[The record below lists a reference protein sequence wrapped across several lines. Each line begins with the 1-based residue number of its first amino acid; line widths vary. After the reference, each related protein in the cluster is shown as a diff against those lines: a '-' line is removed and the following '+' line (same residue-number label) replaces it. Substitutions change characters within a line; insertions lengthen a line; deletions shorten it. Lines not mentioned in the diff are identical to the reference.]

1 MFSDCMDCIHKL
13 LNDPSVLVKHHIT
26 SFDLFIKTIPSII
39 QQQNPLII
47 FKKMVGDEFKHECNM
62 YVGGK
67 KGTELMM
74 GRPFFYERS
83 HKKVMYPNDARLR
96 NLTYSFSLSAKLT
109 FVIKIEGVITEEF
122 TTDYLFLGNF
132 PIMLQSSMCVLQGMP
147 DAVRFNMGECTRDP
161 GGYFIVDGSEKVI
174 VCQENRA
181 NNTICVLKKYNDKY
195 HYRAEIKSESED
207 NSKLARVTAVQI
219 STRED
224 PLAVKDRDGI
234 SLHEMVVDLPD
245 VRVPIPLFIVMRA
258 FGILSD
264 KRIIDIC
271 LLGETPHLVDH
282 FRESIYDAGSVYTQ
296 ETALEYIGY
305 FTKYQTVD
313 YALRILSELTLPHI
327 GETNFTD
334 KAYFLGLM
342 VSKLL
347 RVATHMDEPTD
358 RDSFMYKRI
367 NTTGM
372 LLTNLF
378 KDFYAKQMKHVNLS
392 IDRTYS
398 QNIQLYDDPAV
409 FSQLFK
415 MNYETFF
422 EERITEEGFIK
433 GFKGDWGAAE
443 YSKRDGVAQKLNR
456 LSYSSAITHLRKCV
470 MQLDDSAKVVAP
482 HLLNSSQWGVFD
494 PVDTPDGGD
503 IGTHKHLSLCTQI
516 TEGFPK
522 QVILDVLDTL
532 GIPIYPLEYTPIV
545 NLTVFVKLFLNG
557 HWIGSVDDPDRLVKT
572 LLSYR
577 RHGKIP
583 LSTSVSWNIQQ
594 NSIYIYTDS
603 GRVQRPLFYIDKG
616 IVSYVPNDLTWE
628 EMLTGTDRN
637 ACILEY
643 LDTDELNTALVS
655 YNKDMDFKNTTHT
668 HVELHGSAMFG
679 FMGNHIIFPQHSPLP
694 RNCFSCSQ
702 SKQAVS
708 VYNTNHQNR
717 MDTMS
722 VVLNYGQM
730 PLIHSSYLPAFKTL
744 PYGVNAIV
752 AIMCYTGYN
761 TEDAILVNKTSLERG
776 MFNTSYFKTY
786 EEVETTSMSSDS
798 ILAFEAGNNTDENG
812 LVKVNTQVTADTVLM
827 RMTQE
832 GRVKNITP
840 NADQVGRVDKT
851 FISEGEP
858 GRRVAKV
865 RICTERIPNIG
876 DKFASRAGQKGTCG
890 LIIPEEDMPFTASGM
905 RPDLIINPHA
915 IPSRMTIG
923 QLIECMMGKIHLE
936 NGGFGDCTVFNR
948 NITEEYKTSLVGVLN
963 DIGYHSSGCEVLYN
977 GMTGDQVQS
986 DIFIGPTY
994 YMRLKHMVSD
1004 KINFRPRGPNAA
1016 LTRQPLQGRSNE
1028 GGLRIGEMERD
1039 GMIANGMSQFVKES
1053 MMTRGDGTVMIH
1065 NSRRPYCIHVDDST
1079 GLIAAYNEDARI
1091 AYSPSLDGIEFD
1103 GDTLNTIPKYSTT
1116 FSRVNV
1122 PYCFKLLLQEL
1133 ATMNVQMRLITSS
1146 QIDHRAAM
1154 KMTEVIQAMA
1164 SFFSKLRLETY
1175 NKLDNT
1181 LYNSLVQTATLDVL
1195 FKHTNLLNTIFP
1207 FLSDPV
1213 QFDILRTACRT
1224 IVPTPYASK
1233 YHKERCELPIYKPS
1247 PDAMDRTLS
1256 YMLNKMK
1263 TGVFVRIRNN
1273 KVFNFN
1279 PLYNT
1284 NYKNDFS
1291 SKISKSSIDEM
1302 FTVLKKGNP
1311 SRFRDASKDPS
1322 SWHATDCLI
1331 RTEKVDNAPT
1341 DAYLADMYDMLV
1353 ETCSHRKVNDCIFF
1367 ITRKDFPHL
1376 RKDWKEAFT
1385 SLYGMDTPLD
1395 STYENKPFIPIV
1407 SQSTTVNHADL
1418 TMPTGDDWKMICRE
1432 KFFASTKYNYTKNT
1446 AEAVFQNSSTSREN
1460 LPPWNK
1466 RKPVFMWRGQ
1476 GTGCGIDAT
1485 TNPRMRL
1492 NELSDTIA
1500 GLDARIMRYTERIR
1514 ARYEEGVIHVDYKPT
1529 VDMKKYELP
1538 MKQQMEN
1545 KFILN
1550 VEGNSA
1556 AYRFGSLLG
1565 LGFCV
1570 VNVQSKYT
1578 LWFEPMMNAYPIDH
1592 VEIEKAHCILVQHDL
1607 SDLEKTIQWC
1617 LAHDDICERIKNN
1630 GMDFY
1635 EKHFTKDFVYDY
1647 MADLCNSISNQLTEQ
1662 PDLYKEVQA
1671 YVPKKK
1677 LAIKAYKQSSV
1688 SPTQTSVIIV
1698 PYRDGGNQNRAEQLT
1713 EFLRHYEEENV
1724 LIVEQTEGEKFNRGI
1739 LLNIGYEYIVK
1750 NLPEAT
1756 TFLFHD
1762 VDILMDKDAIQ
1773 KYYGNDGKELV
1784 HLGDMIKGDK
1794 YKGSVNFLGRVLK
1807 TSKDVYRKLNG
1818 FPNTFYGWG
1827 GEDDALSNRIYSIGE
1842 TVYRPSEKNVGY
1854 EIETKNDIFLDK
1866 DSEEREKHKVEELVS
1881 DTLMWRVN
1889 GLNSLQYTV
1898 VNTETLGKNAKKI
1911 TVQLSPYTMP
1921 SAKGKLAPKPVPP
1934 KETSEELEVLELPPL
1949 EEAEKSDIKE
1959 IKIDPENLSTK
1970 LT

>member
-13 LNDPSVLVKHHIT
+13 LNTPSVLVKHHIT
-26 SFDLFIKTIPSII
+26 SFDAFIENIPSII
-39 QQQNPLII
+39 HQQNPLII
-47 FKKMVGDEFKHECNM
+47 FKKLEGDEFKHECNL

-67 KGTELMM
+67 TGKDLLM
-74 GRPFFYERS
+74 GKPFFYERT

-96 NLTYSFSLSAKLT
+96 NMTYAFSLSAKLT
-109 FVIKIEGVITEEF
+109 FVIKIGGAIVEEY
-122 TTDYLFLGNF
+122 TTDHVFLGNF
-132 PIMLQSSMCVLQGMP
+132 PIMLQSSMCVLKGMP
-147 DAVRFNMGECTRDP
+147 DPVRFNMGECTHDP

-181 NNTICVLKKYNDKY
+181 NNTICVLKKFNDNY
-195 HYRAEIKSESED
+195 YYRAEIKSESED
-207 NSKLARVTAVQI
+207 NSKLARITAVQI

-224 PLAVKDRDGI
+224 ALAVKDRDGI

-258 FGILSD
+258 FGVLSD
-264 KRIIDIC
+264 KHIIDMC
-271 LLGETPHLVDH
+271 LLGEHPHLIEY

-296 ETALEYIGY
+296 KTALEYIGY
-305 FTKYQTVD
+305 FTKYQTTD

-327 GETNFTD
+327 GETNFMD

-342 VSKLL
+342 VLKLL
-347 RVATHMDEPTD
+347 RVATHADEPTD

-378 KDFYAKQMKHVNLS
+378 KDFYAKQLKHINLT

-398 QNIQLYDDPAV
+398 QNIQLYDDPVV
-409 FSQLFK
+409 FPQLFK

-422 EERITEEGFIK
+422 EERVTEEGFTK
-433 GFKGDWGAAE
+433 AFKGDWGAAE

-522 QVILDVLDTL
+522 QVILDVLSTMKVK
-532 GIPIYPLEYTPIV
+532 IYELQYTPIA
-545 NLTVFVKLFLNG
+545 NLTVFVKLFING
-557 HWIGSVDDPDRLVKT
+557 HWYGCVDEPNVFVKT
-572 LLSYR
+572 LLKFR
-577 RHGKIP
+577 RRGKLP
-583 LSTSVSWNIQQ
+583 ASTSISWNIQQ
-594 NSIYIYTDS
+594 NSIYIYTDA
-603 GRVQRPLFYIDKG
+603 GRVQRPLFYVDEG
-616 IVSYVPNDLTWE
+616 ILSYVENDLSWE
-628 EMLTGTDRN
+628 DMIKGTDHR
-637 ACILEY
+637 ACTLEY
-643 LDTDELNTALVS
+643 LDTDELNTAMVS
-655 YNKDMDFKNTTHT
+655 YNRDLDFKQTTYT

-708 VYNTNHQNR
+708 VYNTNYQNR

-744 PYGVNAIV
+744 PYGVNAMV

-761 TEDAILVNKTSLERG
+761 TEDAILVNKASLERG
-776 MFNTSYFKTY
+776 LFNTSYFKTY
-786 EEVETTSMSSDS
+786 EEMETSSMSSDS
-798 ILAFEAGNNTDENG
+798 ILAFESGNNTDENG
-812 LVKVNTQVTADTVLM
+812 LVRVNTQVSADTVLM

-832 GRVKNITP
+832 GRVKNIFP

-865 RICTERIPNIG
+865 RICTERSPNIG

-890 LIIPEEDMPFTASGM
+890 LIIPEEDMPFTSNGI

-915 IPSRMTIG
+915 IPSRMTLG
-923 QLIECMMGKIHLE
+923 QLIECIMGKIHVE

-948 NITEEYKTSLVGVLN
+948 NITQEYKASLVHVLN
-963 DIGYHSSGCEVLYN
+963 DLGYHSSGCEILHN

-986 DIFIGPTY
+986 DIFFGPTY

-1039 GMIANGMSQFVKES
+1039 GLIANGMAHFVRES

-1065 NSRRPYCIHVDDST
+1065 NSRRPYQIYVDDTT
-1079 GLIAAYNEDARI
+1079 GLIASYNEDAHI
-1091 AYSPSLDGIEFD
+1091 AVRPTIDGLEFD
-1103 GDTLNTIPKYSTT
+1103 GDTLTTIPKHMGR
-1116 FSRVNV
+1116 FSRLNV
-1122 PYCFKLLLQEL
+1122 PYCFKLLMQEL

-1146 QIDHRAAM
+1146 QVDHRDTM
-1154 KMTEVIQAMA
+1154 KMTEIIKSIV
-1164 SFFSKLRLETY
+1164 SLFSKLGMEKY
-1175 NKLDNT
+1175 EQWGNT
-1181 LYNSLVQTATLDVL
+1181 LYTSLVLTGTLPFMFSHKDLLSTA
-1195 FKHTNLLNTIFP
+1195 FP
-1207 FLSDPV
+1207 FLSEPEE
-1213 QFDILRTACRT
+1213 FEKLRVACRT
-1224 IVPTPYASK
+1224 ISPSPYTSL
-1233 YHKERCELPIYKPS
+1233 YHTERCALPIYQPS
-1247 PDAMDRTLS
+1247 PDAMVRTLS
-1256 YMLNKMK
+1256 YMTKKMK

-1284 NYKNDFS
+1284 SYKNDFYTKL
-1291 SKISKSSIDEM
+1291 SKESMDEM
-1302 FTVLKKGNP
+1302 FKVLQQGNP
-1311 SRFRDASKDPS
+1311 KRFRDSSQDPS
-1322 SWHATDCLI
+1322 LWHATDCLI

-1341 DAYLADMYDMLV
+1341 DAYLADMYDMIV
-1353 ETCSHRKVNDCIFF
+1353 ETCSHRKVNDCMFF

-1376 RKDWKEAFT
+1376 RKDWKEAFP
-1385 SLYGMDTPLD
+1385 SLYGNDTALE
-1395 STYENKPFIPIV
+1395 SEYENKPFIPVV
-1407 SQSTTVNHADL
+1407 SQSTTVLHADL
-1418 TMPTGDDWKMICRE
+1418 PMPTGDDWKAICNE
-1432 KFFASTKYNYTKNT
+1432 KFFASTKYNYTRNT
-1446 AEAVFQNSSTSREN
+1446 SEVVFQNSSTPRVD
-1460 LPPWNK
+1460 LPPWEK

-1476 GTGCGIDAT
+1476 GTGCGNDPS
-1485 TNPRMRL
+1485 TNPRMKL

-1500 GLDARIMRYTERIR
+1500 NLDARIMRYTERIR
-1514 ARYEEGVIHVDYKPT
+1514 ARYEDGVIHVDYKPT
-1529 VDMKKYELP
+1529 VDVKKYEVP
-1538 MKQQMEN
+1538 MKQQLQN
-1545 KFILN
+1545 KFVLN

-1556 AYRFGSLLG
+1556 AYRYGSLLG
-1565 LGFCV
+1565 LGFCIL
-1570 VNVQSKYT
+1570 NIQSKYT
-1578 LWFEPMMNAYPIDH
+1578 LWFEPMIKCYPVDH
-1592 VEIEKAHCILVQHDL
+1592 VNIEEAHCILVQHDL

-1617 LAHDDICERIKNN
+1617 LANDATCEKIRNN
-1630 GMDFY
+1630 AMEFY
-1635 EKHFTKDFVYDY
+1635 DRHFTKDFIYDY

-1662 PDLYKEVQA
+1662 PDLFKEVQPFI
-1671 YVPKKK
+1671 PKKK
-1677 LAIKAYKQSSV
+1677 LKIESYHGAE
-1688 SPTQTSVIIV
+1688 SPTNSSVIIV
-1698 PYRDGGNQNRAEQLT
+1698 PYRDGGNQNRAEQLGQ
-1713 EFLRHYEEENV
+1713 FLRHYENENV
-1724 LIVEQTEGEKFNRGI
+1724 LIVEQTQGEKFNRGI
-1739 LLNIGYEYIVK
+1739 LLNIGYDYIVK
-1750 NLPEAT
+1750 NLPDAT

-1762 VDILMDKDAIQ
+1762 VDILMNKEVIQ
-1773 KYYGNDGKELV
+1773 KYYGYDGKEIV
-1784 HLGDMIKGDK
+1784 HLGQMIKGDK
-1794 YKGSVNFLGRVLK
+1794 YKGSVNFLGRILK
-1807 TSKDVYRKLNG
+1807 TSKDVYQKMNG

-1842 TVYRPSEKNVGY
+1842 KVYRPKEVNVGY
-1854 EIETKNDIFLDK
+1854 ELETTHDIFLDK
-1866 DSEEREKHKVEELVS
+1866 DSQEREKHKVEELVS
-1881 DTLMWRVN
+1881 DTLMWKIN
-1889 GLNSLQYTV
+1889 GLNSLQYTIVEV
-1898 VNTETLGKNAKKI
+1898 VALGKNARKI
-1911 TVQLSPYTMP
+1911 TVQLSPYDIEK
-1921 SAKGKLAPKPVPP
+1921 SPKKV
-1934 KETSEELEVLELPPL
+1934 LPPVQPVSQEL
-1949 EEAEKSDIKE
+1949 QVLNTPAPVEAPISEIKE
-1959 IKIDPENLSTK
+1959 VKIDDPALLTK

>member
-1 MFSDCMDCIHKL
+1 MFSNCMDCIHKL
-13 LNDPSVLVKHHIT
+13 LNDPSILVNHHIS
-26 SFDLFIKTIPSII
+26 SFNHFIERIPSII
-39 QQQNPLII
+39 KQQNPLII
-47 FKKMVGDEFKHECNM
+47 FKKLVGDEFKHECNM

-67 KGTELMM
+67 QGNEILM
-74 GRPFFYERS
+74 GRPFFYENTQ
-83 HKKVMYPNDARLR
+83 KKVMYPNDARLR
-96 NLTYSFSLSAKLT
+96 NLTYAFSISAKLT
-109 FVIKIEGVITEEF
+109 FVIKIEGIVSEEF
-122 TTDYLFLGNF
+122 TTDYVFLGNF
-132 PIMLQSSMCVLQGMP
+132 PIMLQSNMCVLQNMP
-147 DAVRFNMGECTRDP
+147 DPVRFNMGECSRDP

-181 NNTICVLKKYNDKY
+181 NNTICVLKKYSDAFY
-195 HYRAEIKSESED
+195 YRAEIKSESED
-207 NSKLARVTAVQI
+207 DSKLARVTGVQI
-219 STRED
+219 ATRED
-224 PLAVKDRDGI
+224 PLAVKDRDGV
-234 SLHEMVVDLPD
+234 SLHEIVVDLPD

-264 KRIIDIC
+264 KKIIDMC
-271 LLGETPHLVDH
+271 LLGECMHLVDH
-282 FRESIYDAGSVYTQ
+282 FRESIYDAGSIYTQ
-296 ETALEYIGY
+296 ESALEYIGY

-327 GETNFTD
+327 GETNFID

-347 RVATHMDEPTD
+347 RVATHIDAPTD

-378 KDFYAKQMKHVNLS
+378 RDFYAKQLKHVNLS
-392 IDRTYS
+392 IDRTYA

-422 EERITEEGFIK
+422 EERIAEDGFIK
-433 GFKGDWGAAE
+433 AFKGDWGAAE
-443 YSKRDGVAQKLNR
+443 YSKREGVSQKLNR

-482 HLLNSSQWGVFD
+482 HLLNASQWGVFD

-503 IGTHKHLSLCTQI
+503 IGTHKHLSLCSRI

-522 QVILDVLDTL
+522 QIILDVLSTL
-532 GIPIYPLEYTPIV
+532 DIPIYLVEHTPLV
-545 NLTVFVKLFLNG
+545 NLSIYVKLFING
-557 HWIGSVDDPDRLVKT
+557 HWHGSVDQPDVLVKK
-572 LLSYR
+572 LISYR

-583 LSTSVSWNIQQ
+583 VSTSISWNIQQ
-594 NSIYIYTDS
+594 NSIYIYTDA
-603 GRVQRPLFYIDKG
+603 GRVQRPLFYVQDG
-616 IVSYVPNDLTWE
+616 TVSYVPNDLTWE
-628 EMLTGTDRN
+628 DMVQGTEKR

-643 LDTDELNTALVS
+643 VDSDELNTSLVS
-655 YNKDMDFKNTTHT
+655 FNKDTDFSKTTYT
-668 HVELHGSAMFG
+668 HAELHGSAMFG

-708 VYNTNHQNR
+708 VYNTNYQNR
-717 MDTMS
+717 MDTMG

-730 PLIHSSYLPAFKTL
+730 PLVHSSYVPAFKTL

-761 TEDAILVNKTSLERG
+761 TEDAILVNKAALDRG

-786 EEVETTSMSSDS
+786 EEEETTSMSSDS
-798 ILAFEAGNNTDENG
+798 VLAFEGGNNTDENG
-812 LVKVNTQVTADTVLM
+812 IVKVNTQVTADTVLM
-827 RMTQE
+827 RMVQN
-832 GRVKNITP
+832 GRVKNIFP

-865 RICTERIPNIG
+865 RICTERIPNLG

-890 LIIPEEDMPFTASGM
+890 LILREEDMPFTASGI

-915 IPSRMTIG
+915 IPSRMTLG
-923 QLIECMMGKIHLE
+923 QLIECIMGKIHTE

-948 NITEEYKTSLVGVLN
+948 NITEEYRTQLVQVLN
-963 DIGYHSSGCEVLYN
+963 SIGYHSSGCEVLYN
-977 GMTGDQVQS
+977 GMTGDQLQS

-1039 GMIANGMSQFVKES
+1039 GLIGNGMSQFVRES

-1065 NSRRPYCIHVDDST
+1065 NSRRPYHIHVDDSS
-1079 GLIAAYNEDARI
+1079 GLIAAYNEDSKI
-1091 AYSPSLDGIEFD
+1091 AISPSIDGVEFD
-1103 GDTLNTIPKYSTT
+1103 GDTLNTIPKTQKT
-1116 FSRVNV
+1116 FSRLNV
-1122 PYCFKLLLQEL
+1122 PYCFKLLMQEL
-1133 ATMNVQMRLITSS
+1133 ITMNVQMRLITSS
-1146 QIDHRAAM
+1146 QVDHRSTM
-1154 KMTEVIQAMA
+1154 KLTSVVKQVI
-1164 SFFSKLRLETY
+1164 SLFSRLG
-1175 NKLDNT
+1175 LDKYTKVDNL
-1181 LYNSLVQTATLDVL
+1181 LYNSMVQNGTLDLV
-1195 FKHTNLLNTIFP
+1195 FQHTNLLNTIFP
-1207 FLSDPV
+1207 FLSEPRE
-1213 QFDILRTACRT
+1213 FEKLRLACRT
-1224 IVPTPYASK
+1224 ITPQPYASK
-1233 YHKERCELPIYKPS
+1233 YHADRCALPIYKPS

-1279 PLYNT
+1279 PLYNVDYT
-1284 NYKNDFS
+1284 NDFYT
-1291 SKISKSSIDEM
+1291 KISPESVKEM
-1302 FTVLKKGNP
+1302 FEVLKKGNP
-1311 SRFRDASKDPS
+1311 GKFRNSSKDPS
-1322 SWHATDCLI
+1322 KWTATDCLL

-1385 SLYGMDTPLD
+1385 SLYGMDTALD
-1395 STYENKPFIPIV
+1395 ATYENKSFIPIV

-1418 TMPTGDDWKMICRE
+1418 TMPTGDDWKSICRE
-1432 KFFASTKYNYTKNT
+1432 KFFASTKYDYGKNT
-1446 AEAVFQNSSTSREN
+1446 AETKFENGSTPRTN
-1460 LPPWNK
+1460 LPLWEK
-1466 RKPVFMWRGQ
+1466 REPVFFWRGQ
-1476 GTGCGIDAT
+1476 GTGCGNDAS
-1485 TNPRMRL
+1485 TNPRMKL
-1492 NELSDTIA
+1492 NELSDTIK
-1500 GLDARIMRYTERIR
+1500 GLDARIMRYTERIK
-1514 ARYEEGVIHVDYKPT
+1514 ARIEEGVIYVDYKPT
-1529 VDMKKYELP
+1529 VDVKKYAVP
-1538 MKQQMEN
+1538 MEKQLQN
-1545 KFILN
+1545 KFIIN

-1570 VNVQSKYT
+1570 INVQSKYT
-1578 LWFEPMMNAYPIDH
+1578 LWFEPMMNMYPVDH
-1592 VEIEKAHCILVQHDL
+1592 VNIEEAHCILVQHDL

-1617 LAHDDICERIKNN
+1617 LANDAICERIKNN
-1630 GMDFY
+1630 AMTFY
-1635 EKHFTKDFVYDY
+1635 DTHFTREFVYDY

-1662 PDLYKEVQA
+1662 PDTYKEVQA
-1671 YVPKKK
+1671 VVPKKTLK
-1677 LAIKAYKQSSV
+1677 TESFRQ
-1688 SPTQTSVIIV
+1688 PNETPRNGSVIVV
-1698 PYRDGGNQNRAEQLT
+1698 PYRDGGNQNRAEQLDA
-1713 EFLRHYEEENV
+1713 FVRHYQDENV
-1724 LIVEQTEGEKFNRGI
+1724 LVVEQMDGEKFNRGI
-1739 LLNIGYEYIVK
+1739 LLNIGYDYLVK
-1750 NLPEAT
+1750 NLPDVN

-1762 VDILMDKDAIQ
+1762 VDIVMNKEIIE
-1773 KYYGNDGKELV
+1773 KYYGYDEKPMV
-1784 HLGDMIKGDK
+1784 HLGNMIKGDK
-1794 YKGSVNFLGRVLK
+1794 YSNSTNFLGRVLK
-1807 TSKDVYRKLNG
+1807 TNKETYKKLNG

-1827 GEDDALSNRIYSIGE
+1827 GEDDAFANRIHATGE
-1842 TVYRPSEKNVGY
+1842 VVYRPAERNAGY
-1854 EIETKNDIFLDK
+1854 EMETKNDIFLDK
-1866 DSEEREKHKVEELVS
+1866 DSEEREKHKLEELVS
-1881 DTLMWRVN
+1881 DTIMWKIN
-1889 GLNSLQYTV
+1889 GLNSLQYTI
-1898 VNTETLGKNAKKI
+1898 VNVESLGKNARKI
-1911 TVQLSPYTMP
+1911 TVQLSPYTMEVQ
-1921 SAKGKLAPKPVPP
+1921 GKLPPVKKEVPP
-1934 KETSEELEVLELPPL
+1934 ENDELEVLEPP
-1949 EEAEKSDIKE
+1949 EEEEIKEDIKE
-1959 IKIDPENLSTK
+1959 IKIDPKSFS
-1970 LT
+1970 